1 MSNLMSDLCS
11 LNNFGLV
18 RLIGSEI
25 KYGYV
30 SDKTLILSLV
40 MCFRQNSNRTRNT
53 NIKTD
58 YVSDKILILSLAMFQ
73 TNSNIKSGCFRQNSN
88 IKSGYVSDKILI
100 LGLAMF
106 QTKF

>member
-1 MSNLMSDLCS
+1 
-11 LNNFGLV
+11 
-18 RLIGSEI
+18 
-25 KYGYV
+25 
-30 SDKTLILSLV
+30 